1 MEKVLLTI
9 ENDVAWLT
17 INRAEKR
24 NAIDYD
30 VIELLSEKLSIVE
43 TSNDAKILVITG
55 DGSEAFCSGGD
66 LSVFHSIYTKVAAEK
81 MLHKMAI
88 NLHRIFFFSKP
99 TVAFLNGTAVGGGCE
114 IASACDFRIAE
125 KNLKLGFIQGK
136 LGITTGWGGS
146 TFLLER
152 IEPRQALQKLVG
164 AEMFDANEAV
174 NIGFVDKIYN
184 REQFVNWLAGFTRQP
199 LGVILAYKQRFLA
212 RYDKQEMMNRVLLE
226 VDDCSTLWEM
236 PEHHE
241 AVARFRNK

>member
-1 MEKVLLTI
+1 MKKVLLTI

-55 DGSEAFCSGGD
+55 EGSEAFCSGGD
-66 LSVFHSIYTKVAAEK
+66 LSVFHSIYTKAAAEK

-88 NLHRIFFFSKP
+88 NLHRLFFFSKP
-99 TVAFLNGTAVGGGCE
+99 TIAYLNGTAVGGGCE

-152 IEPRQALQKLVG
+152 INPRQALQKLMG
-164 AEMFDANEAV
+164 SEIFDANEAI
-174 NIGFVDKIYN
+174 NIGFVDNIYN
-184 REQFVNWLAGFTRQP
+184 REQFINWLDGFTRQP
-199 LGVILAYKQRFLA
+199 LGVIMAYKQRFLD
-212 RYDKQEMMNRVLLE
+212 RYDKQEMMNRVLRE
-226 VDDCSTLWEM
+226 IDDCSSLWEM

-241 AVARFRNK
+241 AVERFRNK